1 MPNPNVQPGPE
12 SAFEREIRKLRDRLV
27 EAATVAVGMLEA
39 ALTALFAH
47 DVEGAQQIRRRDDLV
62 DYEEVAIEEECFRLI
77 ALKHPYGHD
86 FRMIAFI
93 LKVNADVER
102 IADNATSIAKVVRQI
117 PESGSPPWPTALKE
131 LAQRVPMRC
140 HQLLRAVM
148 NEDEAAAREVIKGD
162 DTIDELEKQ
171 LLEETVSLME
181 QQPEFVRPGLL
192 IVRVGRS
199 LERVGDLLA
208 NIAED
213 VVYLKTGQIV
223 RHEKRKAPGT

>member
-1 MPNPNVQPGPE
+1 MKPNVPHGAGPE
-12 SAFEREIRKLRDRLV
+12 SFVEREIRKLKQRLV
-27 EAATVAVGMLEA
+27 DEATVAVGMLEA
-39 ALTALFAH
+39 ALTALFAL
-47 DVEGAQQIRRRDDLV
+47 DAEGAQQIRRRDDVV

-93 LKVNADVER
+93 LKVNGDVER
-102 IADNATSIAKVVRQI
+102 IADNATSIAKIVKQI
-117 PESGSPPWPTALKE
+117 PADPPPAWPTALKE

-140 HQLLRAVM
+140 HQLLRAVL

-162 DTIDELEKQ
+162 DSIDQLEKD
-171 LLEETVSLME
+171 LVEESIVLME
-181 QQPEFVRPGLL
+181 RDTTFVRPGLL
-192 IVRVGRS
+192 IVRVGRA

-223 RHEKRKAPGT
+223 RHEKRKQGP